1 MNKERLAANL
11 EEVTKES
18 WIMTDSYI
26 SGILPKSKIEIA
38 ITEDKNISLKQN
50 IDTASYDWYIDFA
63 NDLITICD
71 EIELSEEDE

>member
-1 MNKERLAANL
+1 MNKETLAANL

-18 WIMTDSYI
+18 WIVIDNYI
-26 SGILPKSKIEIA
+26 SGILPKSRIGIT

-50 IDTASYDWYIDFA
+50 ISTASYDWYIDFA
-63 NDLITICD
+63 NDLLTICD